1 MSFMSILSRR
11 ALLAAPAILSALPA
25 AAQGWQA
32 NQPVR
37 LINAF
42 PPGGSPDVL
51 ARVMAPHVQAAVGQ
65 PMVIENRAGAGGM
78 IGARAATQLPADGHG
93 VFLAAISA
101 LLQVYMNP
109 AAGYSLDDFRPVT
122 LLSVTPL
129 VLIVREGFPARTGQE
144 WHQVVRANPDRF
156 TYATA
161 GNGTP
166 HHMAGELYMQMSG
179 ASIRQV
185 AYRGTAPALTDLRAG
200 TVDMM
205 FADLGGAAAFIQQRV
220 FTPLAVT
227 TARRVPVLPDVP
239 MMSETVAPGFEAYS
253 WLQWWVPRAT
263 PDAAVARL
271 NEVAVAALRQPD
283 VIARGDAAGF
293 LMEGTDVARADAFTR
308 AEAQKWSNLI
318 RERNLRA
325 TS

>member
-1 MSFMSILSRR
+1 MSLLSRR
-11 ALLAAPAILSALPA
+11 MLLAAPAILPALPA
-25 AAQGWQA
+25 SAQGWQA
-32 NQPVR
+32 SQPVR

-51 ARVMAPHVQAAVGQ
+51 ARSMAPHVQASLGQ

-101 LLQVYMNP
+101 LLQIYMNP
-109 AAGYSLDDFRPVT
+109 TAGYSLEDFRPVS
-122 LLSVTPL
+122 LLSITPL
-129 VLIVREGFPARTGQE
+129 VLVVRDGFPARNVQE
-144 WHQVVRANPDRF
+144 WHEAVRASPDRF

-185 AYRGTAPALTDLRAG
+185 AYRGTAPALTDIRTG

-205 FADLGGAAAFIQQRV
+205 FADLGGAAALIQQGV
-220 FTPLAVT
+220 LKPLAVT

-239 MMSETVAPGFEAYS
+239 MLAETVAPGFEAYS

-283 VIARGDAAGF
+283 VVARGDAAGF
-293 LMEGTDVARADAFTR
+293 LMEGTDVARATAFTR
-308 AEAQKWSNLI
+308 AEAEKWSRLI
-318 RERNLRA
+318 RDRNLQA

>member
-1 MSFMSILSRR
+1 MSTMSRR
-11 ALLAAPAILSALPA
+11 SLLAASALLAAAPA

-32 NQPVR
+32 SQPVR

-51 ARVMAPHVQAAVGQ
+51 ARAMAPHVQASLGQ
-65 PMVIENRAGAGGM
+65 PMVIENRAGAGGV

-109 AAGYSLDDFRPVT
+109 QAGYALEDFRPVS

-129 VLIVREGFPARTGQE
+129 VLVVREGFPARTVQE

-161 GNGTP
+161 GTGTP

-179 ASIRQV
+179 AVIRQV
-185 AYRGTAPALTDLRAG
+185 AYRGTAPALTDIRAG

-205 FADLGGAAAFIQQRV
+205 FVDLGGAAGLIQQGALS
-220 FTPLAVT
+220 PLAVT
-227 TARRVPVLPDVP
+227 TARRVPSLPNVP
-239 MMSETVAPGFEAYS
+239 MMAETVAPGFEAYS

-283 VIARGDAAGF
+283 VVARGEASGF
-293 LMEGTDVARADAFTR
+293 LMEGTDVARAEAFTR
-308 AEAQKWSNLI
+308 AEAEKWSRLI
-318 RERNLRA
+318 RERNLRETA
-325 TS
+325 